1 MWSPSKGSSPRSAW
15 LADERGASLPIVV
28 WPLAIVGLLALVGFA
43 MLFVRECGKR
53 EVVVPRA
60 DLPPA
65 HLIAAGDLETKK
77 VSNGDVS
84 DSDLIEEKDLLGRV
98 ATTTL
103 AAGEPVPGV
112 GLTAVRPTG
121 FDGLVPAAFH
131 ADSATAG
138 AVKSGQWVRL
148 GFAPTVDSNSVG
160 ALSVD
165 AVLLSADEG
174 ESSETDYVV
183 AVCKADREAMLGVL
197 ARARL
202 MVTSMP

>member
-1 MWSPSKGSSPRSAW
+1 MWSPSKGASSRPAW
-15 LADERGASLPIVV
+15 LAGEGGASLPVV
-28 WPLAIVGLLALVGFA
+28 LWPLAIVGLLTLVGLA

-53 EVVVPRA
+53 EVVVPSA
-60 DLPPA
+60 DLPVA
-65 HLIAAGDLETKK
+65 HLISVGDLETKK
-77 VSNGDVS
+77 VSNGDVN
-84 DSDLIEEKDLLGRV
+84 DSYLSEEKDLLGRV

-103 AAGEPVPGV
+103 AAGEPVAEV

-148 GFAPTVDSNSVG
+148 GFAPTADSSSVG

-174 ESSETDYVV
+174 ESGETDYVV
-183 AVCKADREAMLGVL
+183 AVCKADREAMLEVL